1 MERNFLEKVFF
12 YLMEERAKF
21 FSDDKKREKYL
32 ELQEEIKK
40 QKRSENLENKA
51 VNEAKRI
58 YLRDKAI
65 MLKSDELKIIPY
77 KRDDPYSFYFKKTQ
91 KAELLPNIVFD
102 MANFIGSVVS
112 SAGIQYVSEGYM
124 YTE

>member
-1 MERNFLEKVFF
+1 MKILEKVFF

-51 VNEAKRI
+51 ENEAKRI

-65 MLKSDELKIIPY
+65 MLKSNELKIIPY
-77 KRDDPYSFYFKKTQ
+77 KRDDPYSFYFKK
-91 KAELLPNIVFD
+91 KKVNELIKEKK
-102 MANFIGSVVS
+102 SK
-112 SAGIQYVSEGYM
+112 
-124 YTE
+124 TEESNRINLILDNEILF